1 MTDMRLQ
8 QASAWL
14 NNSLRLP
21 VKMIKP
27 LAGDASFRRYFRVH
41 LPDVC
46 YVLMDAPPE
55 REDCH
60 PFAAIDRQFV
70 KSGIHAPAI
79 IAEDFAQGFLL
90 LEDFGDQLFL
100 SAVNQENVDELYRLA
115 LQTLTRLQQIK
126 SIANYKL
133 PVFDSAMMM
142 REMMLFQDWFILNK
156 LDYPLQAHEKTLL
169 KETFE
174 FIAAKIETFQYTCV
188 HRDYHS
194 RNLMIL
200 KSNELGILD
209 FQDAVWGPVTYDA
222 ISLLKDCYISWP
234 RDKVIDL
241 LGYYHQMLVATGIVS
256 DKTFSDFTAEFD
268 WVGVQ
273 RHLKV
278 VGIFS
283 RLAIRDHKPGYL
295 KDIPLAMRYLTEALN
310 QFVELNDF
318 NTWLREAIL
327 PVYQDVILATHVL

>member
-1 MTDMRLQ
+1 MTDTRLQ

-14 NNSLRLP
+14 TNSLRLP
-21 VKMIKP
+21 VSSIKP

-41 LPDVC
+41 LPDIC

-55 REDCH
+55 KEDCH
-60 PFAAIDRQFV
+60 PFVAIDEQFIN
-70 KSGIHAPAI
+70 SGIHAPAI
-79 IAEDFAQGFLL
+79 IAKDFEQGFLL

-100 SAVNQENVDELYRLA
+100 SVVNQDNVDELYRLA
-115 LQTLTRLQQIK
+115 LRTLTRLQQIK
-126 SIANYKL
+126 AILHYKL
-133 PVFDSAMMM
+133 PPFDTALMM
-142 REMMLFQDWFILNK
+142 REMMLFYDWFLVNK
-156 LDYPLQAHEKTLL
+156 LEYQLQPQEITLIQ
-169 KETFE
+169 ETFA
-174 FIAAKIETFQYTCV
+174 FIAAKITTFQYTCV

-200 KSNELGILD
+200 DSGDLGILD

-241 LGYYHQMLVATGIVS
+241 LGYYHQLLVSAGVIG
-256 DKTFSDFTAEFD
+256 DKTFSDFTLEFD

-278 VGIFS
+278 IGIFS
-283 RLAIRDHKPGYL
+283 RLAIRDHKVGFL

-310 QFVELNDF
+310 QFAELDEF
-318 NTWLREAIL
+318 NVWLRKSIL
-327 PVYQDVILATHVL
+327 PIYQERILAAHVL